1 MVDLRSAYLK
11 LTPKTKNVIVIT
23 GSLVALG
30 FVIWIF
36 QSDPKP
42 REFYNRKNDQQISV
56 LTDQSNRNVGLD
68 NMAGQIRRLKDQ
80 GDEAKKNM
88 DEIRA
93 MLQKMQQDRDYE
105 KIRNDIERLG
115 SEVTRLREKTE
126 ANAEAR
132 TDSAASGG
140 EAGTEGTASTN
151 DRSSR
156 RSASRRSEEHQ
167 GPTSVGLR
175 GRESSVDRVRE
186 DARLAGERV
195 RQDGTIEGNPFETR
209 TTTVA
214 EQGAAG
220 SSQTKKKQAPLALKV
235 VGEPRDKVEES
246 KANTAT
252 SEDPTAYIPAGSI
265 LTGTIIT
272 GADFPTGKG
281 SFENPTPTLIR
292 LQKEAILPNRYTSD
306 IRDCFLLVGG
316 RGDLGSERAKLRS
329 ETLSCV
335 RKDGAVIE
343 TKLNAYVVGEDGKEG
358 VRGRLVSKQGQM
370 IARSLVAGFASGMS
384 EAFDYDP
391 VPVIST
397 SAYDTAQYQKNFS
410 TEAAKGGL
418 AKGASQALER
428 VADFYLDLADQM
440 VPVVEINAGRQVD
453 VVVVSGSRLKLKTPP
468 KTVK

>member
-11 LTPKTKNVIVIT
+11 LTPKTKNLIVIG
-23 GSLVALG
+23 GSLAALG
-30 FVIWIF
+30 FVIWLF

-80 GDEAKKNM
+80 GDETKKNM

-132 TDSAASGG
+132 TESATRGDDAGA
-140 EAGTEGTASTN
+140 EANE
-151 DRSSR
+151 RPSR
-156 RSASRRSEEHQ
+156 RSASHRSEEHQ
-167 GPTSVGLR
+167 APTSVGLR
-175 GRESSVDRVRE
+175 GRESPVDRVRA

-209 TTTVA
+209 MTNVA
-214 EQGAAG
+214 EQGASG
-220 SSQTKKKQAPLALKV
+220 STQTKKKQAPLALKV
-235 VGEPRDKVEES
+235 VGEPREKAEES
-246 KANTAT
+246 KTNSAS
-252 SEDPTAYIPAGSI
+252 SEDPEAYIPAGSI

-335 RKDGAVIE
+335 RRDGAVIE
-343 TKLNAYVVGEDGKEG
+343 TKFNAYVVGEDGKEG

-397 SAYDTAQYQKNFS
+397 SASDTAQYQKNFS

-453 VVVVSGSRLKLKTPP
+453 VVVISSTRLKLKTPP
-468 KTVK
+468 KAVK